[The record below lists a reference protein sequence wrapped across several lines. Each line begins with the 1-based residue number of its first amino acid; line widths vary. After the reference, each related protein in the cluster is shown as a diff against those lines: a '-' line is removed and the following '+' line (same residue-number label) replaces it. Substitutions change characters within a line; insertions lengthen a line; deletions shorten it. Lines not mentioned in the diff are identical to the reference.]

1 MLTRYPAP
9 EPGGIIVGRPI
20 KVLIVDDHF
29 VVRRGTRALLV
40 GDGAEDIEVVGEAE
54 DGHQAIE
61 MTHDIEPD
69 VILMDLQMPGMN
81 GVEAIYEIT
90 AERPASRI
98 VAMTGSEL
106 DERVLR
112 AVKAGARGFLS
123 KTAHRDEFL
132 EAIRQVHRG
141 DVSLPPELTRKLLQQ
156 IGPSLGE
163 KTGGETEALTN
174 REVEILRLVARGL
187 SNQDI
192 AASIHIAEATVRTH
206 VSHILAKLNLSNRVE
221 AALYALRQGLASL
234 E

>member
-1 MLTRYPAP
+1 MA
-9 EPGGIIVGRPI
+9 GPI

-29 VVRRGTRALLV
+29 VVRRGTRSLLV

-54 DGHQAIE
+54 DGRQAIE
-61 MTHDIEPD
+61 LTKSIGPD

-90 AERPASRI
+90 AQHPKSRI
-98 VAMTGSEL
+98 VAMTGSEV

-112 AVKAGARGFLS
+112 AVQAGARGFLS
-123 KTAHRDEFL
+123 KTARRDEFL
-132 EAIRQVHRG
+132 DAIRQVHRG

-156 IGPSLGE
+156 IGPSLGDRAM
-163 KTGGETEALTN
+163 GETEALTN
-174 REVEILRLVARGL
+174 REVEILRLVARGM

-206 VSHILAKLNLSNRVE
+206 VSHILGKLSLSNRVE

-234 E
+234 D